1 MELSLHDITRR
12 MNRLNVLHRIYIT
25 RAANEAGVFF
35 GQPPILEYVLSHD
48 GCSQTELAEAL
59 HVSAPSIATSVKRML
74 KTGLLERTRSGID
87 SRANLISITDMGK
100 SRYAECRASFES
112 VNRQLF
118 SGFSPEDLEAFNGY
132 LIRMNANIS
141 SEEFKDKSFFEVLS
155 ELHEQK
161 SRKEEE

>member
-1 MELSLHDITRR
+1 MELSLFDITKR

-25 RAANEAGVFF
+25 RAANEAGVFY
-35 GQPPILEYVLSHD
+35 GQPPILDYVLEHA

-74 KTGLLERTRSGID
+74 KTGLLQRTRSGSD
-87 SRANLISITDMGK
+87 SRANLISITDLGR
-100 SRYAECRASFES
+100 SRLEECHTSFES
-112 VNRQLF
+112 VNKQLF

-155 ELHEQK
+155 ELQEQK
-161 SRKEEE
+161 NRKEEE

>member
-1 MELSLHDITRR
+1 MELSLFEITKR

-35 GQPPILEYVLSHD
+35 GQPPILDYVLEHA

-74 KTGLLERTRSGID
+74 KTGLLQRTRSGSD
-87 SRANLISITDMGK
+87 SRANLISITDLG
-100 SRYAECRASFES
+100 RGRLEECHMSFNS
-112 VNRQLF
+112 VNKQLF
-118 SGFSPEDLEAFNGY
+118 SGFSPEDLDAFNGY

-155 ELHEQK
+155 ELQEQK
-161 SRKEEE
+161 NRKEEE